1 MNNRNWV
8 FGALFVWSLV
18 GAVVVAGLATRDQAA
33 AQVGGASPSVQE
45 EVAAP
50 KGGGGTQV
58 PTLKSDAQLPNALA
72 PSAPVP
78 KAMPWEATFEKAM
91 ARSRSEGK
99 PVMVDFY
106 TQWCGACKYLDA
118 KVYTDQTVLGETKSW
133 IVVKV
138 DAEARADVAGAYN
151 VHSYPTIAFLN
162 PDGKPIAIQEGAP
175 QEASVFVQWMRQ
187 AYAGFV
193 PPAAV

>member
-1 MNNRNWV
+1 MNKRNWV

-18 GAVVVAGLATRDQAA
+18 GAVLVAGLATRQEAAVQARSAVPDGAGQDAGRSGGSDNSQPDRPALGRPPAPA
-33 AQVGGASPSVQE
+33 AEFSVPRE
-45 EVAAP
+45 
-50 KGGGGTQV
+50 
-58 PTLKSDAQLPNALA
+58 
-72 PSAPVP
+72 
-78 KAMPWEATFEKAM
+78 MPWEATFEKAM

-118 KVYTDQTVLGETKSW
+118 NVYKDKAVLGETKNW

-162 PDGKPIAIQEGAP
+162 SDGKPIAVQEGAP
-175 QEASVFVQWMRQ
+175 QEASTFVQWMRQ
-187 AYAGFV
+187 AYAGWV